1 MRILVL
7 VNVLGAVLALCMP
20 GVALSQESAAKGE
33 PMDCTKLQGLD
44 AQMACLKQHI
54 DGLKAMS
61 ANAEPIETLP
71 PDEPR
76 ITGDRSSAAC
86 HARGKSQPVWPNGQP
101 MGPTAN
107 IDQCVENHGVAQA
120 DFVEFC
126 EAGLGITQQAGPGN
140 VVLRYL
146 DKCPAGAKS
155 KCSLK
160 GLPRAGSDED
170 DPSTY
175 TARVDFHFN
184 AANSQQA
191 DEAGC
196 VLPHDTLQAG
206 RAIGDRDRPG
216 GARPAA
222 ARCAAAGEQGRE
234 GSEGK
239 KLHVR
244 LR

>member
-7 VNVLGAVLALCMP
+7 ESLLVAVLAAGVP
-20 GVALSQESAAKGE
+20 GVASAQASAAGE
-33 PMDCTKLQGLD
+33 PIDCTKLEGLD

-54 DGLKAMS
+54 DGLKALS
-61 ANAEPIETLP
+61 ADAEPIETLP

-76 ITGDRSSAAC
+76 IIGDRNSAAC

-126 EAGLGITQQAGPGN
+126 EAGLGIAEQAGPGN

-146 DKCPAGAKS
+146 DKCPAAPKS

-160 GLPRAGSDED
+160 GLPRAGGDED
-170 DPSTY
+170 DPASY
-175 TARVDFHFN
+175 TARVDFIYY
-184 AANSQQA
+184 AGSDQQA
-191 DEAGC
+191 GDVGC
-196 VLPHDTLQAG
+196 T
-206 RAIGDRDRPG
+206 DR
-216 GARPAA
+216 
-222 ARCAAAGEQGRE
+222 QFF
-234 GSEGK
+234 
-239 KLHVR
+239 
-244 LR
+244 